1 MLMEFVFEVVLMLV
15 VSFIGII
22 GNLALIIMFAKMKKK
37 QLKFHWLMIVLSG
50 FDTAYILLSVVLFAI
65 PGISE
70 EYRDNYHPYIVP
82 LGVPIIQVALTGSVY
97 CTTAISIE
105 RYLIVCKP
113 FGKAA
118 NNWSTKRYLIPIFVI
133 SLIYNSP
140 RFFEMYTETQCWDH
154 ELSNI
159 DPSSDFDNITTSTAP
174 VDIVQEEKS
183 FRRISD
189 EDMDDCVHVYHTARL
204 TEMRENKYYYSIYT
218 IGLNFCFMGL
228 FPFLTLVSSAILILK
243 RLIAYEA
250 ERDTIPLPNTESFI
264 DKGRRNTNT
273 PTQDFVGNTQG
284 QLGNTDFSTEEPQ
297 NFKMRRSITITRRL
311 KAKEIFLARVSLVI
325 TFVFMVCHSI
335 RWIPNIYE
343 LIQRFTYAEIQW
355 PYWVESVTCI
365 SHFLTV
371 VNSSVNF
378 YIYYFG
384 RHEIKCSPN
393 RSGIWFSSKGANIDR
408 SRAQSNTLPP
418 DFAYQYANR

>member
-22 GNLALIIMFAKMKKK
+22 GNLALIIMFTKMKKK

-50 FDTAYILLSVVLFAI
+50 FDTAYILLSVVLFAL

-113 FGKAA
+113 FGTAA
-118 NNWSTKRYLIPIFVI
+118 NNWSTKRYLIPILMI

-154 ELSNI
+154 EISNI
-159 DPSSDFDNITTSTAP
+159 TISSDLDNITTTTAP
-174 VDIVQEEKS
+174 EAIVEGAESFQQMSSKS
-183 FRRISD
+183 
-189 EDMDDCVHVYHTARL
+189 MDNCVHRYHAARL
-204 TEMRENKYYYSIYT
+204 TTMRENKYYYSIYT
-218 IGLNFCFMGL
+218 IGFNFCFMGL

-243 RLIAYEA
+243 QLIVYEA

-264 DKGRRNTNT
+264 DRGRRNTNT
-273 PTQDFVGNTQG
+273 PTQDLVGNAQG
-284 QLGNTDFSTEEPQ
+284 QLGNNDFSTEGPQ
-297 NFKMRRSITITRRL
+297 NFK
-311 KAKEIFLARVSLVI
+311 
-325 TFVFMVCHSI
+325 
-335 RWIPNIYE
+335 
-343 LIQRFTYAEIQW
+343 
-355 PYWVESVTCI
+355 
-365 SHFLTV
+365 
-371 VNSSVNF
+371 NSQNF
-378 YIYYFG
+378 
-384 RHEIKCSPN
+384 EEN
-393 RSGIWFSSKGANIDR
+393 
-408 SRAQSNTLPP
+408 
-418 DFAYQYANR
+418 